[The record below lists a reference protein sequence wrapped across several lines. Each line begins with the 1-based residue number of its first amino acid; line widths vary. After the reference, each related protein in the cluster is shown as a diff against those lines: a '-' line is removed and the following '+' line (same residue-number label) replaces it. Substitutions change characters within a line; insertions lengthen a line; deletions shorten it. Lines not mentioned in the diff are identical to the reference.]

1 MSKPFRQTHTI
12 IDMTT
17 PISKKFF
24 LTTLAIFLLGRLLLM
39 WFVPLA
45 EPSEARYAV
54 MCKNMAQ
61 SGNFLEPWF
70 IFNGE
75 FQCFEGK
82 PALPFQMGGLSCLI
96 FGSNPF
102 ATRVPAF
109 LAMCLI
115 LWGVYSIVK
124 KFRDVHVAYTAV
136 LLTLCSLIFY
146 LFGGVM
152 MTDMILTATIV
163 FAIFSYIEF
172 ENQLAISNEQLA
184 IDASASKTTAYC
196 LLPTAY
202 SILFFFWLGAGMA
215 AKGPVAI
222 VMAGLPI
229 FFYVLINNRWKNLKY
244 HSWILGPIAF
254 LIPCLPWYVLMT
266 MKNPDFPYYFFIEEN
281 FQRFLHPGAAARF
294 GAARES
300 CYGMAIIWFILAN
313 IPLFFSLPMF
323 YRPRIKAFYNL
334 TKGAKPHGREDEVM
348 PPKKPVSTLPTSNQE
363 PTLSGA
369 KSIFADPLTGMAALT
384 VITIP
389 GFWCLTSQSL
399 LPYLIP
405 TTPLLA
411 ILLAVRF
418 NDIGEL
424 SSPGRCLATKI
435 FVLVCAI
442 GFTLGPAIVTVAVR
456 DTHPNLNVDV
466 YHKLQ
471 KFKQEPEWKQTPI
484 YFMDQAPY
492 SAEFYLKDQFIV
504 HGPESL
510 EQSLERSSDCLLVVS
525 VNHEYDFGKP
535 IPRTFLFRSG
545 AWKVYA
551 PEGWQALKR

>member
-1 MSKPFRQTHTI
+1 MN
-12 IDMTT
+12 T

-54 MCKNMAQ
+54 MCKNMAE

-102 ATRVPAF
+102 ATRVPSF

-146 LFGGVM
+146 IFGGVM

-163 FAIFSYIEF
+163 FAIFSYIKF
-172 ENQLAISNEQLA
+172 ENSCEAAYGGRVLPAKKQSTFDIADNVRSPETLNS
-184 IDASASKTTAYC
+184 TAYC

-202 SILFFFWLGAGMA
+202 SLLFFFWLGAGMA

-254 LIPCLPWYVLMT
+254 LVPCLPWYVLMT

-313 IPLFFSLPMF
+313 IPLFFSLPLF
-323 YRPRIKAFYNL
+323 YRPRIIAFYNL
-334 TKGAKPHGREDEVM
+334 TKD
-348 PPKKPVSTLPTSNQE
+348 
-363 PTLSGA
+363 A
-369 KSIFADPLTGMAALT
+369 KSIFADPLIGMAALT

-399 LPYLIP
+399 LPYFIP

-424 SSPGRCLATKI
+424 TSPGRCLATKI
-435 FVLVCAI
+435 FVLFCAI

-456 DTHPNLNVDV
+456 NTHPNLNVHV

-471 KFKQEPEWKQTPI
+471 KLKQEQEWKQTPI

-492 SAEFYLKDQFIV
+492 SAEFYLKDQFVV
-504 HGPESL
+504 HGPEKL
-510 EQSLERSSDCLLVVS
+510 EQSLERSADCLLVVS
-525 VNHEYDFGKP
+525 VNHEYDFGKT

-551 PEGWQALKR
+551 PEGWRALKR

>member
-1 MSKPFRQTHTI
+1 MN
-12 IDMTT
+12 T

-24 LTTLAIFLLGRLLLM
+24 LTTLAIFLIGRLFLM
-39 WFVPLA
+39 WFIPLA

-54 MCKNMAQ
+54 MCKNMAT
-61 SGNFLEPWF
+61 SGNFLEPKF
-70 IFNGE
+70 IYRGK

-82 PALPFQMGGLSCLI
+82 PALPFQMGGASCLI

-102 ATRVPAF
+102 ATRVPSF

-115 LWGVYSIVK
+115 LWGTYSIVK
-124 KFRDVHVAYTAV
+124 KYRNVHTAYTAV
-136 LLTLCSLIFY
+136 LLTLCSLVFY
-146 LFGGVM
+146 MFGGVM
-152 MTDMILTATIV
+152 MTDMVLTAAIV
-163 FAIFSYIEF
+163 MAIYCYINF
-172 ENQLAISNEQLA
+172 EHSCELRV
-184 IDASASKTTAYC
+184 ASCEAAYGGRVLPAKKQSTFDIADNVRSPETLNSTAYC

-202 SILFFFWLGAGMA
+202 SLLFFFWLGVGMA

-222 VMAGLPI
+222 VMAGLPV
-229 FFYVLINNRWKNLKY
+229 FFFVLINNRWKNLKY
-244 HSWILGPIAF
+244 HRWILGTIVF
-254 LIPCLPWYVLMT
+254 LIPCLPWYILMQ
-266 MKNPDFPYYFFIEEN
+266 MKNQDFLYYFFITEN
-281 FQRFLHPGAAARF
+281 VERFLHPDKAARYGTVRDSF
-294 GAARES
+294 
-300 CYGMAIIWFILAN
+300 YGMSVIWFILAN
-313 IPLFFSLPMF
+313 IPLVFSLPMF

-334 TKGAKPHGREDEVM
+334 IK
-348 PPKKPVSTLPTSNQE
+348 
-363 PTLSGA
+363 GA
-369 KSIFADPLTGMAALT
+369 KSIFTDPLTGMAALT

-389 GFWCLTSQSL
+389 AFWCLTSQSL

-424 SSPGRCLATKI
+424 TSPGRCLATKI
-435 FVLVCAI
+435 FVLFCAI

-456 DTHPNLNVDV
+456 DTHPNLNVNV

-471 KFKQEPEWKQTPI
+471 KLKQEPDWKQTPI
-484 YFMDQAPY
+484 YFMGAEPY
-492 SAEFYLKDQFIV
+492 SAEFYLAGQLRNHD
-504 HGPESL
+504 HESMEDSL
-510 EQSLERSSDCLLVVS
+510 EHSSDCLLVAS

-551 PEGWQALKR
+551 PDGWRALKR

>member
-1 MSKPFRQTHTI
+1 MPPHPRQSFLKT
-12 IDMTT
+12 DMTT

-24 LTTLAIFLLGRLLLM
+24 LSILAIFLLGRLLLM

-54 MCKNMAQ
+54 MCKNMAD

-70 IFNGE
+70 IYNGE

-82 PALPFQMGGLSCLI
+82 PALPFQMGGISCLI

-102 ATRVPAF
+102 ATRVPSF

-124 KFRDVHVAYTAV
+124 KYRGVQGAYYAV

-146 LFGGVM
+146 IFGGVM
-152 MTDMILTATIV
+152 MTDMVLTATIV

-172 ENQLAISNEQLA
+172 ERSCEAARRRSQSALPRDCQKTLPMVASDTLATRNSQLA
-184 IDASASKTTAYC
+184 TY
-196 LLPTAY
+196 Y
-202 SILFFFWLGAGMA
+202 SLLFFFWLGAGMA

-222 VMAGLPI
+222 VMAGLPV
-229 FFYVLINNRWKNLKY
+229 FFYVLINNRWKNLKF
-244 HSWILGPIAF
+244 HSWILGPIVF
-254 LIPCLPWYVLMT
+254 LVPCLPWYVLMT

-281 FQRFLHPGAAARF
+281 FQRFLHPGAADRF

-313 IPLFFSLPMF
+313 IPMFFSLPLF
-323 YRPRIKAFYNL
+323 YPPRIKAFYNL
-334 TKGAKPHGREDEVM
+334 TKGAK
-348 PPKKPVSTLPTSNQE
+348 
-363 PTLSGA
+363 
-369 KSIFADPLTGMAALT
+369 SIFSEPLTGMAALT

-411 ILLAVRF
+411 IFLAVRF

-442 GFTLGPAIVTVAVR
+442 GFTLGPAIVTIAVR
-456 DTHPNLNVDV
+456 DTHPNLNVDI
-466 YHKLQ
+466 YYKLQ
-471 KFKQEPEWKQTPI
+471 DLKKQPQWKQTPI
-484 YFMDQAPY
+484 YFIDQAPY
-492 SAEFYLKDQFIV
+492 SAEFYLKDQFVV
-504 HGPESL
+504 HGPEKLEESL
-510 EQSLERSSDCLLVVS
+510 DRSAECLLVAS
-525 VNHEYDFGKP
+525 VNHEYDLGKP
-535 IPRTFLFRSG
+535 IPRKLLFRSG

-551 PEGWQALKR
+551 PDGWRALKR